1 MPLQFNVKI
10 TEKDMYRFNM
20 YHTYTTMQGYLS
32 IFIAIGIFIV
42 STLTFGTI
50 ETVYTVLYYCFS
62 VVFLFYFPVIL
73 YLKSKSQIHASAILQ
88 EPLHYEFREE
98 GLFVSSEVVTSIEES
113 EQEQEEEDP
122 IVLDAALQSSTLKW
136 SDIYKIVTTKNE
148 LYIFSNKINA
158 YIIPKSYVEHDI
170 AAIKELLA
178 RNVENYRV
186 QVKWK

>member
-73 YLKSKSQIHASAILQ
+73 YLKSKSQIHIT
-88 EPLHYEFREE
+88 
-98 GLFVSSEVVTSIEES
+98 VV
-113 EQEQEEEDP
+113 
-122 IVLDAALQSSTLKW
+122 
-136 SDIYKIVTTKNE
+136 
-148 LYIFSNKINA
+148 
-158 YIIPKSYVEHDI
+158 
-170 AAIKELLA
+170 
-178 RNVENYRV
+178 
-186 QVKWK
+186 